1 MRNLLISETTENIGK
16 KVTLYG
22 RAQTV
27 RDHGKL
33 LFIDLAD
40 ETGILQTISREAFDV
55 TEGDIIKVEGTV
67 KKRPANLVNQKI
79 LTGEIELEISKLEII
94 SKTQTPPIPTTGD
107 GYDINEDLRLKYRY
121 LDLRRPRLQ
130 RNLRA
135 RHKVATLAREFLNK
149 EKFVEIET
157 PYLSKTTPEGARDFL
172 VPSRIHPGKF
182 YALAQSPQQYKQL
195 LMLAGFE
202 KYYQFARAFRDEDM
216 RADRQYEH
224 TQIDIEMAYV
234 TRENVMDLVERM
246 YKLIAKT
253 LGKKVQNDP
262 FPIFPYEQAL
272 KKFSTDK
279 FDLRKSPPVID
290 PEVLDS
296 KIARTRRAQTRRAG
310 GKNEDV
316 LAFAWVID
324 FPLLEYDQKEKRYT
338 FSHNPFCA
346 PKETDIDDLMKA
358 KNLDKLESYQYDL
371 VLNGEE
377 VGGGSIRIT
386 SPAVQKQVFKVMGFS
401 DKRINEEFGHLLNAY
416 NYGAPPHGGIA
427 LGLDRFCAILSGE
440 KSIREVIAFPV
451 SGTAVTSVMDAPSP
465 PDKKIL
471 KELNLKN

>member
-1 MRNLLISETTENIGK
+1 MRNLLISQTIKNIGK

-22 RAQTV
+22 RVQTV
-27 RDHGKL
+27 RDHSKL

-79 LTGEIELEISKLEII
+79 LTGEIEFEISKLEII

-135 RHKVATLAREFLNK
+135 RHKVATLARDFLNR

-157 PYLSKTTPEGARDFL
+157 PYLSKTTPEGSRDFL
-172 VPSRIHPGKF
+172 VPSRLHPGKF

-253 LGKKVQNDP
+253 LGKKIQNDP
-262 FPIFPYEQAL
+262 FPIFSYQQAL

-279 FDLRKSPPVID
+279 FDLRKSPP
-290 PEVLDS
+290 
-296 KIARTRRAQTRRAG
+296 AG

-324 FPLLEYDQKEKRYT
+324 FPLLEYNQKEKRYT

-386 SPAVQKQVFKVMGFS
+386 NPAIQKQVFKVMGFS
-401 DKRINEEFGHLLNAY
+401 DKRIDGEFGHLLNAY

-451 SGTAVTSVMDAPSP
+451 SGAAVTSVMDAPSP
-465 PDKKIL
+465 PDKKTL

>member
-1 MRNLLISETTENIGK
+1 MARTLAFECNKNIGK
-16 KVTLYG
+16 KVALSG
-22 RAQTV
+22 RALTV

-40 ETGILQTISREAFDV
+40 ETGIIQIVSRETFDV
-55 TEGDIIKVEGTV
+55 TEGDVIKVEGQV

-79 LTGEIELEISKLEII
+79 LTGEIELAVEKLEVI

-121 LDLRRPRLQ
+121 LDLRRTRLQ

-135 RHKVATLAREFLNK
+135 RHKVAILVRDFLNK
-149 EKFVEIET
+149 ERFVEIET

-172 VPSRIHPGKF
+172 VPSRLHPGKF
-182 YALAQSPQQYKQL
+182 YALTQSPQQYKQM

-216 RADRQYEH
+216 RADRQLEH
-224 TQIDIEMAYV
+224 TQIDIEMAFV
-234 TRENVMDLVERM
+234 TREDVMDLVERM
-246 YKLIAKT
+246 YKSIIKS
-253 LGKKVQNDP
+253 LGKKVQKDP
-262 FPIFPYEQAL
+262 FPVFPYKEAI
-272 KKFSTDK
+272 KKFSADK
-279 FDLRKSPPVID
+279 FDLRKD
-290 PEVLDS
+290 
-296 KIARTRRAQTRRAG
+296 
-310 GKNEDV
+310 KNENV

-324 FPLLEYDQKEKRYT
+324 FPLLEYDRKEKRYT

-346 PKETDIDDLMKA
+346 PKETDIGDLMKA
-358 KNLDKLESYQYDL
+358 KNLDKLGSYQYDL

-377 VGGGSIRIT
+377 IGGGSIRIT
-386 SPAVQKQVFKVMGFS
+386 SPEIQRQVFKVMGYS
-401 DKRINEEFGHLLNAY
+401 DKRLEEEFGHLLNAY

-427 LGLDRFCAILSGE
+427 LGLDRFCAILADE

-451 SGTAVTSVMDAPSP
+451 SGAAVTSVMDAPSQVS
-465 PDKKIL
+465 KSALEELALLRSKTSL
-471 KELNLKN
+471 KLK